1 MYTLRPY
8 QQEAVDAVYRHLR
21 EKDTNPCVVIPTAG
35 GKSLCL
41 AQVAK
46 DAVEKWHGRVLIL
59 AHVKELV
66 EQNAEKIRSICPD
79 LKLWETTRR
88 SRKTSTPARASRGAA
103 SGLASPEPLLDC

>member
-1 MYTLRPY
+1 MYKLRPY
-8 QQEAVDAVYRHLR
+8 QQEAVDAVYRFLR

-46 DAVEKWHGRVLIL
+46 DAVTKWKGRVLIL

-66 EQNAEKIRSICPD
+66 EQNAAKLRAICPE
-79 LKLWETTRR
+79 LKVGVY
-88 SRKTSTPARASRGAA
+88 S
-103 SGLASPEPLLDC
+103 SGLDSRDTIMYCVKGVK